1 MAYTIII
8 KKSAQK
14 QILSIPEPYLS
25 TIEKAII
32 ALENTARPV
41 GCKKITGSKNVYRI
55 RVGVYRIVYE
65 IHDKALTIFI
75 FDVDHRKQVY
85 K

>member
-14 QILSIPEPYLS
+14 QILTISESYIS
-25 TIEKAII
+25 AIEKAII
-32 ALENTARPV
+32 ALENTPRPV
-41 GCKKITGSKNVYRI
+41 GCKKLTGSKNVYRI

-65 IHDKALTIFI
+65 IHDKVLTIFI

>member
-1 MAYTIII
+1 MGYTIII

-14 QILSIPEPYLS
+14 QIISISEPYFS
-25 TIEKAII
+25 AIEKAILS
-32 ALENTARPV
+32 LENTPRPA
-41 GCKKITGSKNVYRI
+41 GCKKLVGSKNVFRI

-65 IHDKALTIFI
+65 IHDKVLTIFI